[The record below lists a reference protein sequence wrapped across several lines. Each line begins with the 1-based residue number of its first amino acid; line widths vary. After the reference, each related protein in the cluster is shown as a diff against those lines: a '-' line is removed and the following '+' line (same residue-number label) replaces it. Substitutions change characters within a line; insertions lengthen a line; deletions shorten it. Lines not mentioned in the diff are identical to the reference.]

1 MISSLFD
8 TIFGMV
14 DSVGDLLILVF
25 IVAAIIFACKDKNGS
40 TRSSGSPKSS
50 SSPKS
55 TDGSN

>member
-8 TIFGMV
+8 SIFGMV

-25 IVAAIIFACKDKNGS
+25 IVAAIVFACKDKKGT
-40 TRSSGSPKSS
+40 TRSS

-55 TDGSN
+55 SDGSN